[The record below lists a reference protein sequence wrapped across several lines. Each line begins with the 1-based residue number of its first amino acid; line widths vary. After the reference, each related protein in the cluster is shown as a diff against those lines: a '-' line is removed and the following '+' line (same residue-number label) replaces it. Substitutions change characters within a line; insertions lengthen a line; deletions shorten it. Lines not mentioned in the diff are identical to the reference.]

1 MITDERTRNRLYAD
15 TETTLFTLEDKP
27 GAILRIME
35 IIRDTPEY
43 VQLSPLLPAYAEEDR
58 QAEWWRSK
66 KPDFLLAELLH
77 VLQLYT
83 PEGFILGP
91 ITGRTHAFGY
101 TNPEYEKNLIY
112 RIEIELDW
120 GYVYGKKNEYR
131 KKRKLYEEIAEIF
144 TTDGY
149 TAEMEKRGKGCRIT
163 KGNTRLY
170 SHYGWIT
177 GQCEATHLP
186 ETLIRLLRESRRFH
200 LIKCTLLDFIFSF
213 TQEEELVFYRQQNET
228 SIYSTFSEG
237 NRGLLPKIS

>member
-58 QAEWWRSK
+58 QAEWWWGK
-66 KPDFLLAELLH
+66 EPDFLLAELLH

-112 RIEIELDW
+112 RTEIELDW

-149 TAEMEKRGKGCRIT
+149 TTEMEKRGKGC
-163 KGNTRLY
+163 
-170 SHYGWIT
+170 H
-177 GQCEATHLP
+177 
-186 ETLIRLLRESRRFH
+186 
-200 LIKCTLLDFIFSF
+200 
-213 TQEEELVFYRQQNET
+213 
-228 SIYSTFSEG
+228 IY
-237 NRGLLPKIS
+237 KIWMSVIDY

>member
-120 GYVYGKKNEYR
+120 ICVREKERIQK
-131 KKRKLYEEIAEIF
+131 EE
-144 TTDGY
+144 
-149 TAEMEKRGKGCRIT
+149 
-163 KGNTRLY
+163 
-170 SHYGWIT
+170 
-177 GQCEATHLP
+177 
-186 ETLIRLLRESRRFH
+186 ETL
-200 LIKCTLLDFIFSF
+200 
-213 TQEEELVFYRQQNET
+213 
-228 SIYSTFSEG
+228 
-237 NRGLLPKIS
+237 

>member
-1 MITDERTRNRLYAD
+1 MKEPEQTVCGYGNDTFHTGRQTRGNITDNGNH
-15 TETTLFTLEDKP
+15 KGHP
-27 GAILRIME
+27 RICATFAPSSG
-35 IIRDTPEY
+35 IRGRR
-43 VQLSPLLPAYAEEDR
+43 PAGRMVEE
-58 QAEWWRSK
+58 QE
-66 KPDFLLAELLH
+66 PDFLLAELLH
-77 VLQLYT
+77 VLELYT

-163 KGNTRLY
+163 RGIQGFI
-170 SHYGWIT
+170 HIT
-177 GQCEATHLP
+177 NG
-186 ETLIRLLRESRRFH
+186 
-200 LIKCTLLDFIFSF
+200 
-213 TQEEELVFYRQQNET
+213 
-228 SIYSTFSEG
+228 
-237 NRGLLPKIS
+237 

>member
-43 VQLSPLLPAYAEEDR
+43 VQLSPLLPAYAEENR
-58 QAEWWRSK
+58 QAEWWK
-66 KPDFLLAELLH
+66 GKEPDFLLAELLH
-77 VLQLYT
+77 VLQLYA

-112 RIEIELDW
+112 RTEIELDW

-149 TAEMEKRGKGCRIT
+149 TTEMEKRGKGCRIT
-163 KGNTRLY
+163 RGNTRLY
-170 SHYGWIT
+170 SHYEWIT
-177 GQCEATHLP
+177 GQCEATHLTGTVTGFNRHTSKRYATDISKSAFP
-186 ETLIRLLRESRRFH
+186 EASRSVMKAGTVSAITSMKGYGLIRRES
-200 LIKCTLLDFIFSF
+200 
-213 TQEEELVFYRQQNET
+213 
-228 SIYSTFSEG
+228 
-237 NRGLLPKIS
+237 P

>member
-43 VQLSPLLPAYAEEDR
+43 GQLSPLLPAYAEEDR
-58 QAEWWRSK
+58 QAEWWK
-66 KPDFLLAELLH
+66 GKEPDFLLAELLH
-77 VLQLYT
+77 VLQLYA

-91 ITGRTHAFGY
+91 ITGKTHAFGY

-131 KKRKLYEEIAEIF
+131 KKRKLYKEIAEIF

-163 KGNTRLY
+163 KGNTRLH
-170 SHYGWIT
+170 SHYEWIT
-177 GQCEATHLP
+177 GQCEAT
-186 ETLIRLLRESRRFH
+186 LL
-200 LIKCTLLDFIFSF
+200 T
-213 TQEEELVFYRQQNET
+213 
-228 SIYSTFSEG
+228 
-237 NRGLLPKIS
+237 

>member
-66 KPDFLLAELLH
+66 EPDFLLAELLH
-77 VLQLYT
+77 VLELYT

-91 ITGRTHAFGY
+91 VSGRTHAFGY
-101 TNPEYEKNLIY
+101 ADPEYVKNLIY

-131 KKRKLYEEIAEIF
+131 MRKLRKYSPRTDIRQRWRKEEKDA
-144 TTDGY
+144 G
-149 TAEMEKRGKGCRIT
+149 
-163 KGNTRLY
+163 
-170 SHYGWIT
+170 
-177 GQCEATHLP
+177 
-186 ETLIRLLRESRRFH
+186 
-200 LIKCTLLDFIFSF
+200 
-213 TQEEELVFYRQQNET
+213 
-228 SIYSTFSEG
+228 
-237 NRGLLPKIS
+237 